1 MVEKSFWLRII
12 FFLCLFFGAPAGVT
26 PAAAGERHPFTVA
39 DLLAMERIGD
49 PQVSP
54 DGGRVAYTVARADP
68 AANRLRSA
76 VYITDLHRPVSVF
89 LPPDK
94 SDEDTNPRWSPDGK
108 ILYFLS
114 ARSGARQI
122 WQVSPATRK
131 PRQVTSLPLDVRA
144 FEVSPDGSFFILAM
158 AVIPGRTGGEESKA
172 SPAKKG
178 TPATGSGMIFDRMPV
193 RFWDT
198 WSDGKRNH
206 LFYYPLPG
214 GPAQDLMAAMD
225 ADCPSPA
232 GGGSEE
238 FSLSPDGR
246 SLVFTAKDEGRS
258 EAWSTNSDLFM
269 ASLPP
274 SPPEVPPAPPV
285 RITANP
291 AADTQPRFSPDGG
304 RLAYL
309 AMNRPG
315 HEADRYRIIIR
326 DLASGRERTLDL
338 RADDTAGGDR
348 SPDSLAWSPDGKTIY
363 CTADHQG
370 RHALFAVDTETGKS
384 RLIVGAGNVVNPR
397 PLRGGNVL
405 YSWNSL
411 VRPTELHLLDGAR
424 GESRRLTDLNDP
436 RLKKIAFGETGEFS
450 FPGAH
455 GDTVRGRI
463 VYPAGFDP
471 VRKYPAVFIIHGGP
485 QTSNIDEFH
494 YRWNPQIYA
503 GAGYAAVL
511 IDFHGSTG
519 YGQAFSDAIRDDW
532 GGAPCE
538 DIRKGVAA
546 ALTAFPFLDERRLA
560 ALGPSYGG
568 YMINWIG
575 GHTDRFRCLV
585 SHAGILDLR
594 PARYEIDTLWF
605 PEWEFRDPELHNPSA
620 HLDNWRTP
628 VLITA
633 GCRDYRVSYTQSLA
647 LFNALQRRGVPS
659 RLLLFP
665 GEGHWI
671 LAPQNSRQWHETVL
685 AWLHRWLDGPGDRQ
699 GVREGCGRRP

>member
-238 FSLSPDGR
+238 FSCPRMAGPWSSPPRMRDAARPGPPTAISSWLPCRHHRRKYRRRRR
-246 SLVFTAKDEGRS
+246 SGSPPIPPPT
-258 EAWSTNSDLFM
+258 
-269 ASLPP
+269 P
-274 SPPEVPPAPPV
+274 SPGS
-285 RITANP
+285 
-291 AADTQPRFSPDGG
+291 PR
-304 RLAYL
+304 
-309 AMNRPG
+309 
-315 HEADRYRIIIR
+315 
-326 DLASGRERTLDL
+326 T
-338 RADDTAGGDR
+338 
-348 SPDSLAWSPDGKTIY
+348 
-363 CTADHQG
+363 
-370 RHALFAVDTETGKS
+370 
-384 RLIVGAGNVVNPR
+384 
-397 PLRGGNVL
+397 
-405 YSWNSL
+405 
-411 VRPTELHLLDGAR
+411 
-424 GESRRLTDLNDP
+424 
-436 RLKKIAFGETGEFS
+436 
-450 FPGAH
+450 
-455 GDTVRGRI
+455 
-463 VYPAGFDP
+463 
-471 VRKYPAVFIIHGGP
+471 
-485 QTSNIDEFH
+485 
-494 YRWNPQIYA
+494 
-503 GAGYAAVL
+503 
-511 IDFHGSTG
+511 
-519 YGQAFSDAIRDDW
+519 
-532 GGAPCE
+532 
-538 DIRKGVAA
+538 AA
-546 ALTAFPFLDERRLA
+546 AWLTWP
-560 ALGPSYGG
+560 
-568 YMINWIG
+568 
-575 GHTDRFRCLV
+575 
-585 SHAGILDLR
+585 
-594 PARYEIDTLWF
+594 
-605 PEWEFRDPELHNPSA
+605 
-620 HLDNWRTP
+620 
-628 VLITA
+628 
-633 GCRDYRVSYTQSLA
+633 
-647 LFNALQRRGVPS
+647 
-659 RLLLFP
+659 
-665 GEGHWI
+665 
-671 LAPQNSRQWHETVL
+671 
-685 AWLHRWLDGPGDRQ
+685 
-699 GVREGCGRRP
+699 